1 MQIAEKK
8 NFDFVD
14 TIRFIAMVSIVYE
27 HTCIFAPFV
36 FKTLNEQVIQTAIL
50 QLGKF
55 GTIIFFL
62 ISGFLMSH
70 KFTEYKPGEY
80 LINRFKT
87 TLKPWFIWVLLFFF
101 VIVIDKA
108 VILFRYGKSDELDH
122 FFPFLW
128 ERITYIVL
136 ETSFWF
142 IPNFLIAIAV
152 LLTCRKYIDKLWFG
166 GILLALSLFY
176 SVNLYYG
183 WIITRHTTALLG
195 FVFYLW
201 LGTRMN
207 LYFDRIIALIKKQPL
222 LKIVLATILI
232 YILSCIE
239 TLWLMHLH
247 SHDAFNTLK
256 ITNVFYSFAV
266 FALLLKIGSLQHVQR
281 LKPRETTYGIHLI
294 HQILI
299 LFLLPMIFKPMKLEP
314 SQAGTVSI
322 YTLGLLHFVRFVIVY
337 SLSYLMA
344 LGLSRSKL
352 KWTIGR

>member
-1 MQIAEKK
+1 MPEAEKK

-14 TIRFIAMVSIVYE
+14 TIRFIAMISIVYE

-36 FKTLNEQVIQTAIL
+36 FHTLKEQIIQTAVL

-80 LINRFKT
+80 LVNRFKT
-87 TLKPWFIWVLLFFF
+87 TLKPWFIWVLLFFL
-101 VIVIDKA
+101 VMVIDKV
-108 VILFRYGKSDELDH
+108 VILFRFGQKDDLEN

-128 ERITYIVL
+128 DRVTYIVL

-152 LLTCRKYIDKLWFG
+152 LLACRKYIDKLWFG
-166 GILLALSLFY
+166 GVLLALTLFY

-207 LYFDRIIALIKKQPL
+207 LYFDKIIAFIRSQSL
-222 LKIVLATILI
+222 LKISLVTVFI
-232 YILSCIE
+232 YILSCLE
-239 TLWLMHLH
+239 TLWLMHLK

-256 ITNVFYSFAV
+256 ITNVFYSFTV

-299 LFLLPMIFKPMKLEP
+299 LFLLPMIFKPLKLEGA
-314 SQAGTVSI
+314 SASEMSI
-322 YTLGLLHFVRFVIVY
+322 YELGLLHFVRFLIVY